1 MRLLNKIFVWLKRIR
16 YRKGYGVHSPFA
28 FNFITDVI
36 YEKAAYYNYAKF
48 KQLPSTKTE
57 STKVAHLLFRL
68 VNYQQPKTIYYY
80 TEGEDISSLFR
91 WAKSDVQFVDT
102 TNTSTLIDLVYLVL
116 QPNKSNNV
124 IELVEHIQPMLSKDA
139 MLVVYG
145 IGYHKLIQKQWCK
158 IINLPTAGIS
168 FDLYDLGILFFK
180 QDKNK
185 QDYIVNF

>member
-1 MRLLNKIFVWLKRIR
+1 
-16 YRKGYGVHSPFA
+16 
-28 FNFITDVI
+28 
-36 YEKAAYYNYAKF
+36 
-48 KQLPSTKTE
+48 
-57 STKVAHLLFRL
+57 
-68 VNYQQPKTIYYY
+68 
-80 TEGEDISSLFR
+80 
-91 WAKSDVQFVDT
+91 
-102 TNTSTLIDLVYLVL
+102 
-116 QPNKSNNV
+116 
-124 IELVEHIQPMLSKDA
+124 MLSKDA